1 MRLGGLVMKLTKLGN
16 YIEISELRNTEDRY
30 GEDAVV
36 GLSTQKMMI
45 KTKANL
51 TGVKLTSYK
60 LLLPGHFAYVP
71 DTSRRGDKMSLAFND
86 TDDTYLVSSISV
98 VFYVKENPDL
108 DAEYLFMYFNRPEFD
123 RYARFNSWGSA
134 RETFSWDEMCDIEL
148 ELPSLEIQKKYVA
161 IYKAMLLN
169 QKSYERGLEDL
180 KLVCDGYIEELRR
193 KYPCEEIR
201 PYIAEINDRN
211 SDLKL
216 TNVQGVNSTS
226 SFGDTKADTKGLDFR
241 NYKVIKHNQFAYNPS
256 RINLGSIAL
265 LRDEDCIVS
274 PMYIVFDVINKEKL
288 LPEYLMMW
296 YGRSEFQRST
306 LFYATGSVRDT
317 FSFDVMQ
324 EVRIPI
330 PDIGIQQDIVDIY
343 NAYIMRKDINEK
355 LKAQIK
361 DLCPILIKGS
371 LEEVHS

>member
-1 MRLGGLVMKLTKLGN
+1 MKLTKLGN